1 LTREPV
7 VHFWIPDFAGMTLS
21 LARRPGEGRE
31 PGKALLKQKA
41 PKRIMPEQGN
51 EGGIVESFTVRW
63 SSIASLSWIPA
74 CAGMTGKGVYQQPF
88 KGLKRIPLMPD
99 RAIRGS

>member
-1 LTREPV
+1 
-7 VHFWIPDFAGMTLS
+7 
-21 LARRPGEGRE
+21 
-31 PGKALLKQKA
+31 LKQKA
-41 PKRIMPEQGN
+41 RKRILPEQWN

-88 KGLKRIPLMPD
+88 KGLKRIPLMPE
-99 RAIRGS
+99 RAIRGI